1 MVKRF
6 DREVS
11 ADKIERLHQ
20 EDFCQALGVMPSM
33 KYEAEGGPGF
43 KDCFQLVR
51 QKCGVPAKEMKQLL
65 AWVIYNYLLG
75 NADAHAKNV
84 SLLYMGKAPTLAPFY
99 DLMSTQVYGKQLTDK
114 MAMKIGKEKRL
125 DHVMP
130 RHWRGFAEDAGLRSA
145 MVLKELEKMAR
156 EMPGK
161 AEEVFGDFEKEYG
174 PSEVCH
180 RVVELIE
187 KRARTAAIRIEVEQD
202 LSWREGQSED

>member
-1 MVKRF
+1 
-6 DREVS
+6 
-11 ADKIERLHQ
+11 
-20 EDFCQALGVMPSM
+20 
-33 KYEAEGGPGF
+33 
-43 KDCFQLVR
+43 
-51 QKCGVPAKEMKQLL
+51 
-65 AWVIYNYLLG
+65 
-75 NADAHAKNV
+75 
-84 SLLYMGKAPTLAPFY
+84 
-99 DLMSTQVYGKQLTDK
+99 
-114 MAMKIGKEKRL
+114 
-125 DHVMP
+125 
-130 RHWRGFAEDAGLRSA
+130 